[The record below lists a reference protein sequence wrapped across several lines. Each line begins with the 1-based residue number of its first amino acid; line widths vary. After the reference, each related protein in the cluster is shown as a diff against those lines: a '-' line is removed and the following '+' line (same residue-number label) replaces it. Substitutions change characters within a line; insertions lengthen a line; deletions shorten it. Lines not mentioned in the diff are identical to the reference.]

1 MNAYIPYLD
10 GGITELLQ
18 QKLNL
23 TLLEVNGYNK
33 IHKYHT
39 SYTTKRKRDA
49 YLLICIL
56 ERPYLWKLDTVSLMM
71 HQLI

>member
-39 SYTTKRKRDA
+39 SYTQK
-49 YLLICIL
+49 
-56 ERPYLWKLDTVSLMM
+56 EREM
-71 HQLI
+71 HTY